1 MQYFVY
7 FLLSIKNSKIKS
19 YIGYTI
25 NLKHRLKLHN
35 EGRGAKSTRGY
46 KWKVIYSR
54 KYSSKSKAMSEEYML
69 KNNKKKRKS
78 IITKYLS
85 TNQL

>member
-25 NLKHRLKLHN
+25 NLKNRLKLHN